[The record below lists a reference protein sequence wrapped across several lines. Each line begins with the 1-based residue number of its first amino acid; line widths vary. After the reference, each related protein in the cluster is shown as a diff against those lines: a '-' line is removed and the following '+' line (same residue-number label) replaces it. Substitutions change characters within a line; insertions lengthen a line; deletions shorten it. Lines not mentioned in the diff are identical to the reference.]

1 VHHHPPAARG
11 EAHYVPREPITEPVR
26 VKLPRARP
34 GLLLWGRA
42 NRRLGSHRRRITTCT
57 AWLLDAGR
65 TLGRWLW
72 LLCRTVAAVGALVGA
87 IYLGR
92 LAIAHVVASPR
103 FAVREIRVSPTSR
116 HVPREEI
123 LRRAEI
129 QLGGRLLAIDTDAV
143 ATRIAAHPW
152 VAGAL
157 VRRELPATVV
167 IEVTE
172 RQAGGLAVIGGL
184 YLVDQSGRPFKRATL
199 EESEGLVVL
208 TGISRAAYAE
218 FPQASQAALREALEL
233 LSAYV
238 HPDLHPDGLDP
249 ARASKSAGRSTGQST
264 GHVRPA
270 LSEIHVDAHSGY
282 TLVLYEGGGQI
293 RLGRDGFPEKLA
305 RLDAILADLAAGP
318 PGGLV
323 ALRVVHLDGPAI
335 DRVPIRFAAP
345 VN

>member
-1 VHHHPPAARG
+1 VHHHPPAARA

-26 VKLPRARP
+26 VKIPRAGR
-34 GLLLWGRA
+34 GLLLWRRA
-42 NRRLGSHRRRITTCT
+42 NRRLGSHRRTVT

-72 LLCRTVAAVGALVGA
+72 LLFRTVAAVGALVGA

-103 FAVREIRVSPTSR
+103 FAVRAIRISPTSR

-129 QLGGRLLAIDTDAV
+129 QLGDRLLAIDTDAV
-143 ATRIAAHPW
+143 AARIAAHPW

-157 VRRELPATVV
+157 VRRELPATVT

-172 RQAGGLAVIGGL
+172 RQAGALAVIGGL

-199 EESEGLVVL
+199 DESEGLVVL

-233 LSAYV
+233 LAAYGHTDL
-238 HPDLHPDGLDP
+238 HPDLHPDAPDP
-249 ARASKSAGRSTGQST
+249 ASKSVGQSM

-318 PGGLV
+318 PGVLG

-335 DRVPIRFAAP
+335 DRVPIRFAAAA
-345 VN
+345 N

>member
-1 VHHHPPAARG
+1 V
-11 EAHYVPREPITEPVR
+11 
-26 VKLPRARP
+26 
-34 GLLLWGRA
+34 
-42 NRRLGSHRRRITTCT
+42 T

-103 FAVREIRVSPTSR
+103 FAVRAIQVSPTSR

-129 QLGGRLLAIDTDAV
+129 QLGDRLLAIDTDAV
-143 ATRIAAHPW
+143 AARIAAHPW

-157 VRRELPATVV
+157 VRRELPATVT

-172 RQAGGLAVIGGL
+172 RQAGALAVIGGL

-233 LSAYV
+233 LAAYV
-238 HPDLHPDGLDP
+238 HPDLHPADGLDP
-249 ARASKSAGRSTGQST
+249 ARASKSAGQGV

-282 TLVLYEGGGQI
+282 TLVVYEGGGQI

-305 RLDAILADLAAGP
+305 RLDAILADLVAGP
-318 PGGLV
+318 PGALG

-335 DRVPIRFAAP
+335 DRVPIRFAAAA
-345 VN
+345 N

>member
-1 VHHHPPAARG
+1 M
-11 EAHYVPREPITEPVR
+11 
-26 VKLPRARP
+26 
-34 GLLLWGRA
+34 LWRRA
-42 NRRLGSHRRRITTCT
+42 NRRLGSHRRTITACT

-87 IYLGR
+87 ICLGR

-103 FAVREIRVSPTSR
+103 FAVREIRVSATSR

-172 RQAGGLAVIGGL
+172 RQAGALAVLGGL

-199 EESEGLVVL
+199 EESDGLVVL

-238 HPDLHPDGLDP
+238 HPDLHPDGLVP
-249 ARASKSAGRSTGQST
+249 ARASRSAGQSA

-270 LSEIHVDAHSGY
+270 LSEIHLDAHSGY
-282 TLVLYEGGGQI
+282 TLILYEGGGQV

-318 PGGLV
+318 PGALA

-335 DRVPIRFAAP
+335 DRVPIRFAAS